1 MPLTL
6 TWHEIV
12 LRLALAVVAG
22 GLVGLD
28 RGQHGRPAGLRTNRL
43 VCLAATV
50 AMIQTN
56 LLLVTIGKTANSFV
70 TLA

>member
-12 LRLALAVVAG
+12 VRLALAVVAG

-28 RGQHGRPAGLRTNRL
+28 RGQHGRPTGLRTNLL